1 MNFRV
6 LTFFLCGII
15 AISLS
20 AQKKATKTELEA
32 SNIISFGN
40 SVINLGNSYSQTIG
54 NFRSLLNT
62 TDGNI
67 DIYSKNPNRML
78 YAVNCAVN
86 TVQQDQLTTY
96 TKTLKPGLIFPEK
109 EGIIE
114 SVNEGKKDIEELTRW
129 CEQMKQ
135 YFSGKEYE
143 KDSDFEKYV
152 IMRDSF
158 NYYIDKA
165 SKSWS
170 NASQLASDAGNR
182 AELLLLEKSPLA
194 SFVISMKKDL
204 YALESIFK
212 MFSNPTMTPD
222 AIKAAITTLEE
233 SISSNENP
241 QNKDFSKL
249 SDIYYKE
256 VFHTFYR
263 NCASSANTLKS
274 LANRLDNE
282 KDPEVLNSW
291 FRTAGS
297 DYSKAIEEYNKFINQ

>member
-114 SVNEGKKDIEELTRW
+114 SVNEGKKDIEE
-129 CEQMKQ
+129 
-135 YFSGKEYE
+135 
-143 KDSDFEKYV
+143 
-152 IMRDSF
+152 
-158 NYYIDKA
+158 
-165 SKSWS
+165 
-170 NASQLASDAGNR
+170 
-182 AELLLLEKSPLA
+182 
-194 SFVISMKKDL
+194 
-204 YALESIFK
+204 
-212 MFSNPTMTPD
+212 
-222 AIKAAITTLEE
+222 
-233 SISSNENP
+233 
-241 QNKDFSKL
+241 
-249 SDIYYKE
+249 
-256 VFHTFYR
+256 
-263 NCASSANTLKS
+263 
-274 LANRLDNE
+274 
-282 KDPEVLNSW
+282 
-291 FRTAGS
+291 
-297 DYSKAIEEYNKFINQ
+297 